1 MTKYYNRLT
10 LYSIFPYAILKHK
23 KTERNLRK
31 VTMSGNINFKN
42 LLASRFSHGKHALL
56 KKVIL
61 LFLAVLLPLITVS
74 LIYLHHNNLKQQKQ
88 ALDAIQSNN
97 DSYIARLDE
106 NLQQIYTANL
116 HMTEQDLLR
125 DLAVIY
131 PYLSTYDRSIRI
143 NLLREQLSSLCSSSP
158 FLETAHA
165 FLFHYNVMYNS
176 DNYHGGSYCT
186 LTEEDTD
193 FYRNLTETHGLVE
206 YYRSPLDG
214 RKTLSVFMAP
224 FSSSPAFAVNFVLS
238 EEALQSYLEANSSY
252 PDEFY
257 LFRMENGFSLSNLPS
272 ELCKEAEAFLKQNAH
287 ASAPSYQKIELHGK
301 AYTAFLSRM
310 ESSGGIY
317 IRLISDTSLLPSI
330 RYSYGLLFLFFFLV
344 ICASIL
350 FFIGIY
356 RMVHKPLSKLTD
368 AFDEVEHGNF
378 QVQIVQTGNDDFAYL
393 YHAFNNMALKLSHL
407 IERDYNQKLLLQ
419 KAEMKQLQAQINPH
433 FLYNSFFMLQRMIRF
448 EPEEASQVANALA
461 SCFRYITKNSI
472 DHVTLVEEYAH
483 MKNYVYI
490 QGLRFAGRIQI
501 DLEELPDRFTSL
513 SVPKLILQ
521 PILENAFQYG
531 LKNKICDG
539 LIRVRFLSKEQ
550 SLRMVIED
558 NGEELS
564 DELLATLQKK
574 LQDSAHS
581 SAGVEMS
588 GILNIQRRLHIFS
601 KDRDSLEISRSSLG
615 GLCAAITFHMES
627 NASSGFRSTSDIHSP
642 KVGSPEI

>member
-1 MTKYYNRLT
+1 MSRKIYLKT
-10 LYSIFPYAILKHK
+10 LLHPNAFH
-23 KTERNLRK
+23 ERNL
-31 VTMSGNINFKN
+31 
-42 LLASRFSHGKHALL
+42 LL

-61 LFLAVLLPLITVS
+61 LFLAVLLPLMTVS
-74 LIYLHHNNLKQQKQ
+74 LIYLNHNNLKQRQQ
-88 ALDAIQSNN
+88 TLDAIQSNN

-116 HMTEQDLLR
+116 HIIEQNFLR

-131 PYLSTYDRSIRI
+131 PYLSTYDKSVRV
-143 NLLREQLSSLCSSSP
+143 NLLREQLSSLCASSP
-158 FLETAHA
+158 LLESAHA
-165 FLFHYNVMYNS
+165 YLFNYNLMYNS
-176 DNYHGGSYCT
+176 DNYPIGSYCT
-186 LTEEDTD
+186 LNEEETR
-193 FYRNLTETHGLVE
+193 FYQELSKTHGLVE
-206 YYRSPLDG
+206 YYESPLEK

-224 FSSSPAFAVNFVLS
+224 FSSIPAFAVNFILS
-238 EEALQSYLEANSSY
+238 ENALKSYLESNSSY
-252 PDEFY
+252 SDEFY
-257 LFRMENGFSLSNLPS
+257 LFEIENGFSLSNLPS
-272 ELCKEAEAFLKQNAH
+272 DLRKEASNFLKQNAH
-287 ASAPSYQKIELHGK
+287 TSAPSYQKVELHGK
-301 AYTAFLSRM
+301 FYTAFLSRM
-310 ESSGGIY
+310 ESSSGIY
-317 IRLISDTSLLPSI
+317 VRLISDTSLLPSI
-330 RYSYGLLFLFFFLV
+330 RYSYGLLFLFFFLI

-356 RMVHKPLSKLTD
+356 HMVHKPLSKLTD

-378 QVQIVQTGNDDFAYL
+378 QVQIIQTGNDDFAYL
-393 YHAFNNMALKLSHL
+393 YHAFNNMALKLSRL
-407 IERDYNQKLLLQ
+407 IEQDYNQKLLLQ

-448 EPEEASQVANALA
+448 EPEEASMVANALA
-461 SCFRYITKNSI
+461 SCFRYITKNSM
-472 DHVTLVEEYAH
+472 DHVTLAEEYAH

-501 DLEELPDRFTSL
+501 ELEELPDCFSSL

-539 LIRVRFLSKEQ
+539 LIRVRFLSKEH
-550 SLRMVIED
+550 SLLMIIED

-564 DELLATLQKK
+564 DELLTTLQKK

-601 KDRDSLEISRSSLG
+601 NDRDTLEISRSLLG
-615 GLCAAITFHMES
+615 GLCATIMLHMES
-627 NASSGFRSTSDIHSP
+627 DDYSGSFRNNNT
-642 KVGSPEI
+642 

>member
-1 MTKYYNRLT
+1 
-10 LYSIFPYAILKHK
+10 
-23 KTERNLRK
+23 
-31 VTMSGNINFKN
+31 MSGKINLKQF
-42 LLASRFSHGKHALL
+42 LTTHFSHGKYTFGKYTLL

-61 LFLAVLLPLITVS
+61 LFLAVLLPLMTFS
-74 LIYLHHNNLKQQKQ
+74 LLYLRHNNLKQREQ

-116 HMTEQDLLR
+116 HMIEQDLLR

-131 PYLSTYDRSIRI
+131 PYLSTYERSIRI
-143 NLLREQLSSLCSSSP
+143 NLIREQLSSLCSSSP

-165 FLFHYNVMYNS
+165 YLFNYHLMYNS
-176 DNYHGGSYCT
+176 DNYHSGSYCT
-186 LTEEDTD
+186 LTEEETD
-193 FYRNLTETHGLVE
+193 FFRHLSKTHGFVE
-206 YYRSPLDG
+206 YYQSPLDG
-214 RKTLSVFMAP
+214 ERKLSVFMAP
-224 FSSSPAFAVNFVLS
+224 FSSSPGFAVNFILS
-238 EEALQSYLEANSSY
+238 KDALQSYLEANSSY

-257 LFRMENGFSLSNLPS
+257 LFDMENGFSLSNLPS
-272 ELCKEAEAFLKQNAH
+272 TLSKEMESFLEQNVDTA
-287 ASAPSYQKIELHGK
+287 ASCQKIELHGK
-301 AYTAFLSRM
+301 TYTAFISRM
-310 ESSGGIY
+310 EFSDGIY
-317 IRLISDTSLLPSI
+317 LRLISDTSLLPSI
-330 RYSYGLLFLFFFLV
+330 HYSYGLLFLFFFLV

-461 SCFRYITKNSI
+461 SCFRYITKNSM
-472 DHVTLVEEYAH
+472 DHVTLAEEYVH

-490 QGLRFAGRIQI
+490 QGLRFSGRIQI
-501 DLEELPDRFTSL
+501 DLEELPARFASL

-539 LIRVRFLSKEQ
+539 LIRVHFLAKEH
-550 SLRMVIED
+550 SLLMSIED

-564 DELLATLQKK
+564 EELLVALQKK
-574 LQDSAHS
+574 LQNSAHS

-601 KDRDSLEISRSSLG
+601 NDRDSLEISRSPLG
-615 GLCAAITFHMES
+615 GLCATITFHMEAD
-627 NASSGFRSTSDIHSP
+627 ASSSHTAADIHRRNAASP
-642 KVGSPEI
+642 NTEEH

>member
-1 MTKYYNRLT
+1 
-10 LYSIFPYAILKHK
+10 
-23 KTERNLRK
+23 
-31 VTMSGNINFKN
+31 MSGKTYFKK
-42 LLASRFSHGKHALL
+42 LLHPNPSHEKHTLL

-61 LFLAVLLPLITVS
+61 LFVAVLLPLMTVS
-74 LIYLHHNNLKQQKQ
+74 LIYLHHNNLKQRQQ

-97 DSYIARLDE
+97 DSYLARLDE

-116 HMTEQDLLR
+116 HIIEQDLLR
-125 DLAVIY
+125 DLAIIY
-131 PYLSTYDRSIRI
+131 PYLSTYDRSVRV
-143 NLLREQLSSLCSSSP
+143 NLLREQLSSLCASSP
-158 FLETAHA
+158 LLESAHA
-165 FLFHYNVMYNS
+165 YLFNYNLMYNS

-186 LTEEDTD
+186 LAEEETS
-193 FYRNLTETHGLVE
+193 FYRELSKTHGLVE
-206 YYRSPLDG
+206 YYHSPLKG
-214 RKTLSVFMAP
+214 EKTLSVFMAP
-224 FSSSPAFAVNFVLS
+224 FSNSPAFAVNFILS
-238 EEALQSYLEANSSY
+238 EDALQSYLEANSSY
-252 PDEFY
+252 PDELY
-257 LFRMENGFSLSNLPS
+257 LFGMENGFTLSNIPS
-272 ELCKEAEAFLKQNAH
+272 DFRKEAVEFLSQNKNE
-287 ASAPSYQKIELHGK
+287 SSPTYRKIEFHGK
-301 AYTAFLSRM
+301 SYTAFLSRM
-310 ESSGGIY
+310 ESSGGLY
-317 IRLISDTSLLPSI
+317 IRLISDASLLPSI
-330 RYSYGLLFLFFFLV
+330 RYSYGLLFLFFLLI

-393 YHAFNNMALKLSHL
+393 YHAFNNMALKLSRL
-407 IERDYNQKLLLQ
+407 IERDYNQKFLLQ

-461 SCFRYITKNSI
+461 SCFRYITKNSM
-472 DHVTLVEEYAH
+472 DHVTLAEEYAH

-490 QGLRFAGRIQI
+490 QGLRFVGRIRI
-501 DLEELPDRFTSL
+501 DLEELPDNFAHL

-539 LIRVRFLSKEQ
+539 LIRVSFLSEEH
-550 SLRMVIED
+550 SLRMIIED

-564 DELLATLQKK
+564 DKLLTTLQKK
-574 LQDSAHS
+574 LLDSAHS

-601 KDRDSLEISRSSLG
+601 NDRDSLEISRSPLG
-615 GLCAAITFHMES
+615 GLCAAITFHME
-627 NASSGFRSTSDIHSP
+627 ADKYSDSHSAIGVH
-642 KVGSPEI
+642 KAKSFPET